1 MFEVSVS
8 LKKWTFVLPKED
20 PHELSPVVEPSVGT
34 PSVGVP
40 KRLGAGAKYPSV
52 QVSYKCYHAFIQ

>member
-1 MFEVSVS
+1 M
-8 LKKWTFVLPKED
+8 LPKED

-52 QVSYKCYHAFIQ
+52 QVSYTYLTLMATA